1 MSINN
6 KKQLDRQLTVLNTL
20 LITFGMPV
28 VILFYY
34 KPKNFLL
41 TILILNLLLI
51 LNHLFN
57 TYIMNKEIKSQLN
70 ILKFI
75 IILCSIISSAFLF
88 KINNKYFKQVSLL
101 LMFNMMIY
109 ALINA
114 YTKSQKTLLN
124 LTAFY
129 TIYVFFTTVGI
140 FMLTQGNNVLQE
152 NQPVPPPHDHHSS
165 NRPRDDDNPPHGHHS
180 SNRPRDDDNPR
191 PGMIKI

>member
-57 TYIMNKEIKSQLN
+57 TYIMSKETKSQLN
-70 ILKFI
+70 ILNFI
-75 IILCSIISSAFLF
+75 LILCFMISGSFLY
-88 KINNKYFKQVSLL
+88 KINNKYFKQVCVL
-101 LMFNMMIY
+101 LMFNVMIY

-140 FMLTQGNNVLQE
+140 FMLTQENNVLQE
-152 NQPVPPPHDHHSS
+152 NHSVP
-165 NRPRDDDNPPHGHHS
+165 PPHGHHS
-180 SNRPRDDDNPR
+180 SNRPPGDDNP
-191 PGMIKI
+191 